1 MSNVAPHPTRIM
13 ATLENDYNLSQLFQN
28 LDRIG
33 VHPHT
38 GHTGITTLLMLLRS
52 LVQNKLSLSDP
63 DLEIIHDNLANFY
76 MFAKMRGKETQ
87 AEDQI
92 GKIVTFLQQEVI
104 DRTEQNRDI
113 ISFIIAIK
121 DHMEDDVMAAVL
133 MLDGTA
139 KPAKTEVSDFFRPL
153 NLIITFI
160 SHVMDGFR
168 LKMAEREAFK
178 QAEPFVPESIEPSLV
193 SNLNPD
199 ALPQNVL
206 QLTFDQGCPRDTIP
220 HATKRQSIPEP
231 YFDEGRVKDKMSK
244 RFERSL
250 DRNWK
255 WVLPSVLAVL
265 AGAAY
270 NNLSQGD
277 NSAEAVADGSVGIQ
291 DGVVANLEP
300 VETIEAIEAQAPTAE
315 SVIGMETHKPEFETA
330 QNTNTK
336 PAQVAV
342 QAAASVAPVAQ
353 PTAPAPQKVRV
364 SYNDD
369 DFTVTAPAPVITPAV
384 ATVEQESV
392 SAPTAAQ
399 FNRFSKADI
408 IMGYAPYSENSFLTM
423 ANSCER
429 NAVCLDM
436 LTAEMNVMVENS
448 LTAPTL
454 APKPR

>member
-139 KPAKTEVSDFFRPL
+139 KPAKTEVSEFFRPL

-178 QAEPFVPESIEPSLV
+178 QAEPFVPESIYEPSLV
-193 SNLNPD
+193 LNLNPD

-220 HATKRQSIPEP
+220 HAAKRQSIPEP

-244 RFERSL
+244 RFERFL

-277 NSAEAVADGSVGIQ
+277 NSAEAVADSSVGIQ

-315 SVIGMETHKPEFETA
+315 SVIGMETPKPEFETA

-336 PAQVAV
+336 
-342 QAAASVAPVAQ
+342 
-353 PTAPAPQKVRV
+353 PAPQKVRV

-423 ANSCER
+423 ASSCER

-454 APKPR
+454 ALKPR